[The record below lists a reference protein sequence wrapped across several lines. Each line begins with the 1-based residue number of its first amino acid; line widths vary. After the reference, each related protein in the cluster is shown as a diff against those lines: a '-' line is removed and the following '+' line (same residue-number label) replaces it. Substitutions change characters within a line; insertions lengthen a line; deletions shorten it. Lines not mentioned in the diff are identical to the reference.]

1 MEPTIFFIGIIYIVI
16 AVLGIILFFK
26 VWGMCNNVSKI
37 NARQE
42 NASPDDM
49 DFALLICDDTTAR
62 RQAIIKF
69 VKEILP
75 LYKECV
81 DEYTCDDRRKYL
93 NEIMDAKFQQF
104 NKFFHDLALGETPES
119 LKSRAA
125 FTSRIKK
132 IHGINSNENNPTIK

>member
-1 MEPTIFFIGIIYIVI
+1 MEPTIIFIRFIYIVI

-42 NASPDDM
+42 KASPDDM
-49 DFALLICDDTTAR
+49 DFTLLICDDATAR
-62 RQAIIKF
+62 RQAIIRF

-75 LYKECV
+75 LYKESV
-81 DEYTCDDRRKYL
+81 DEYTCNDRRKSL
-93 NEIMDAKFQQF
+93 NDIMDTKFQQF
-104 NKFFHDLALGETPES
+104 NKFFQDFALGEIPES

-125 FTSRIKK
+125 FISRIQK
-132 IHGINSNENNPTIK
+132 IRDINSNENKQ